1 MPSFSRL
8 RRRGLRF
15 FALLWLTVLVVVGGA
30 IRDGTRIAASAQ
42 ITGLDFSI
50 EEVSGSP
57 NIPTVKLGTLEIAP
71 VFLDGYPVLTVATET
86 LGPNAQRTG
95 EAALRSDQ
103 ISRRLQQVLASM
115 SSYGREEL
123 ADLSDRQAKAD
134 MLAAQLVLASEPVND
149 VTTVIKATFPENTT
163 PQVIFTITEAD
174 ALYSRQSLSELS
186 QWLTTRIHSILL
198 EAWQRRQ
205 PAVILRAALW
215 AILFLILTI
224 FTSAGLVLWQKRLR
238 AERKTLRQP
247 PPDYRPSQHPQV
259 AEDTAFPSPIELFKL
274 QVNKFTSQRDY
285 NINASLRQT
294 VFWAQILLWVLS
306 VGLLSRSFYFTRP
319 FANWLLGVWPGEWL
333 RSFGQYGVLG
343 TPLLLLLLFLGVNLL
358 DRSAALM
365 IDQVARQWLEA
376 QTEAIASS
384 QRFSLRVPT
393 LISAAKGVS
402 AVVCYALFILI
413 ALNQFRAISTPLTA
427 FLGIITFAISLGAQN
442 FIKDVINGTL
452 ILLEDQYAVGDV
464 IAINDQVNGLVEYV
478 NLRITQLRNLDGE
491 LITIPNGTITL
502 VRNMT
507 SSWSQSKLVV
517 TISPDTDL
525 EQAMAVMEKVAED
538 LYADPHWCDQVLDQ
552 PKMLGVEQCDANGC
566 QLILLLKTQPMR
578 QWDVAREYRR
588 RLKRAFEQEAI
599 AIGIPRQRLFIDY
612 RMQEGDRSPEA
623 TDISPQNTKTPLC

>member
-1 MPSFSRL
+1 MIK
-8 RRRGLRF
+8 RGFKF
-15 FALLWLTVLVVVGGA
+15 FALLVLTAIAVVGIA
-30 IRDGTRIAASAQ
+30 IATPAQ

-86 LGPNAQRTG
+86 LGPNAQRSG

-123 ADLSDRQAKAD
+123 ADVSDRQAKAD
-134 MLAAQLVLASEPVND
+134 VLAAQLVLASEPVNEA
-149 VTTVIKATFPENTT
+149 TTVIKATFPENTT

-174 ALYSRQSLSELS
+174 ALYSRQSLEELS
-186 QWLTTRIHSILL
+186 QWLTNRIHDILL

-205 PAVILRAALW
+205 PAVIFRAALW
-215 AILFLILTI
+215 ALLFLLLTI
-224 FTSAGLVLWQKRLR
+224 FSSAGLAFWQKRLR
-238 AERKTLRQP
+238 AQRQILRQP
-247 PPDYRPSQHPQV
+247 DADYRPSQHPQI
-259 AEDTAFPSPIELFKL
+259 AEDRELPSALELFKL
-274 QVNKFTSQRDY
+274 QLNKFTSQQDY
-285 NINASLRQT
+285 NINAFLRQT

-333 RSFGQYGVLG
+333 RSFGQYGILG
-343 TPLLLLLLFLGVNLL
+343 TPLLLLLLFLGVSLL
-358 DRSAALM
+358 DRSATLM

-393 LISAAKGVS
+393 LVAAAKGVS
-402 AVVCYALFILI
+402 AVVCYSLFILI

-464 IAINDQVNGLVEYV
+464 IAVNDQVNGLVEYV
-478 NLRITQLRNLDGE
+478 NLRITQLRNMDGE

-507 SSWSQSKLVV
+507 SGWSQAKLVITV
-517 TISPDTDL
+517 NPDTDF
-525 EQAMAVMEKVAED
+525 EQAMAVMEKVAEE
-538 LYADPHWCDQVLDQ
+538 LYNDPQWCEQMLE
-552 PKMLGVEQCDANGC
+552 PAKMLGVEQLDANGC

-612 RMQEGDRSPEA
+612 QP
-623 TDISPQNTKTPLC
+623 PQQP

>member
-1 MPSFSRL
+1 MIKG
-8 RRRGLRF
+8 GLKF
-15 FALLWLTVLVVVGGA
+15 FALLVLTVIGVVGMA
-30 IRDGTRIAASAQ
+30 IATPAQ

-115 SSYGREEL
+115 SSYSREEL
-123 ADLSDRQAKAD
+123 AELGDRQTKAEA
-134 MLAAQLVLASEPVND
+134 LAAQLVLESEPVNEL
-149 VTTVIKATFPENTT
+149 TMVINATFPENST

-174 ALYSRQSLSELS
+174 ALYSRQSLPELS

-205 PAVILRAALW
+205 PAVILRAAFW
-215 AILFLILTI
+215 AMLFLLLTILT
-224 FTSAGLVLWQKRLR
+224 SGGLALWQKRLR
-238 AERKTLRQP
+238 AKRQILRQP
-247 PPDYRPSQHPQV
+247 DPDYRPAQNPQIT
-259 AEDTAFPSPIELFKL
+259 EDTGFPSPLELFKL

-294 VFWAQILLWVLS
+294 VFWGQILLWVLS

-333 RSFGQYGVLG
+333 RSFGQNGILG
-343 TPLLLLLLFLGVNLL
+343 TPLLLLLLFLGVSLL
-358 DRSAALM
+358 DRFTNLM
-365 IDQVARQWLEA
+365 IDRLARQWLEA

-413 ALNQFRAISTPLTA
+413 ALNQFRAITTPITA

-464 IAINDQVNGLVEYV
+464 IAVNNQVNGLVEYV

-507 SSWSQSKLVV
+507 SSWSQAKLVV
-517 TISPDTDL
+517 TVSPDTDL
-525 EQAMAVMEKVAED
+525 EQAMAVMEAVAAD
-538 LYADPHWCDQVLDQ
+538 LYNDPDWCEQVADH
-552 PKMLGVEQCDANGC
+552 PKMLGVEQLDANGC
-566 QLILLLKTQPMR
+566 QLLLLLKTQPMR
-578 QWDVAREYRR
+578 HWDVAREYRR
-588 RLKRAFEQEAI
+588 RLKRAFEEEAI
-599 AIGIPRQRLFIDY
+599 AIGIPRQRLLIDY
-612 RMQEGDRSPEA
+612 LTPEGDRSPPE
-623 TDISPQNTKTPLC
+623 THISP